1 MMFRFV
7 LLAAAASLAAPFALA
22 ELPACGLELERATTE
37 AREAE
42 TRLSRA
48 WRDAY
53 EMSGWIMM
61 DYEEGLIDAEEE
73 SRLLAEAEE
82 KELAAKAEHEQAATR
97 LAALREKLME
107 CKADE
112 QGKP

>member
-1 MMFRFV
+1 MIFRFS
-7 LLAAAASLAAPFALA
+7 LLAAAALFAAPPAIA
-22 ELPACGLELERATTE
+22 ELPACGLELDRATTE

-53 EMSGWIMM
+53 EMMGWIMM

-82 KELAAKAEHEQAATR
+82 KHAAAKAEHAEAAAR
-97 LAALREKLME
+97 LAALREKLMD
-107 CKADE
+107 CKGIE
-112 QGKP
+112 Q

>member
-1 MMFRFV
+1 MLLRFV
-7 LLAAAASLAAPFALA
+7 PLAAAAIFAAPFALA
-22 ELPACGLELERATTE
+22 ELPACGLELDRATTE

-53 EMSGWIMM
+53 EMMRWIMM

-73 SRLLAEAEE
+73 SRLFAEAEE
-82 KELAAKAEHEQAATR
+82 KHRAAKAEHDVAAAR
-97 LAALREKLME
+97 LAALREKLMD
-107 CKADE
+107 CKAAE
-112 QGKP
+112 Q